1 MKACHE
7 NRRKVDAHGK
17 ITLIQVKKERLGCN
31 MDKES
36 KFELEQER
44 DNLVKLVPKL
54 EKEISK
60 APEGSLVTL
69 LARGR
74 YPQYYHYIEGDR
86 EKGKNGRYLPK
97 KELKLVQRLAQKQ
110 YEIEVLECTKKR
122 ANAIAVFL
130 KQYQKND
137 TEVIYENLPEEKK
150 NLVIPWFETEETFVN
165 KWKDKMWGGANEFPK
180 EVELYTEAGE
190 SVRSKSEKI
199 LADGFRRLGIPY
211 VYEPELELADGS
223 RIYPD
228 FALLHKGKRKT
239 MYFEHFGLMDYPE
252 YSAKATKK
260 IIKYE
265 ENGYWFGD
273 NFLCTLET
281 SENPLDMR
289 IVEKMLKH
297 YF

>member
-1 MKACHE
+1 
-7 NRRKVDAHGK
+7 
-17 ITLIQVKKERLGCN
+17 

-36 KFELEQER
+36 RFELQQ
-44 DNLVKLVPKL
+44 
-54 EKEISK
+54 EKEESEKLLRTLSK
-60 APEGSLVTL
+60 AGKKMPEGSL
-69 LARGR
+69 RIIKSKGK
-74 YPQYYHYIEGDR
+74 YPQYYHYQGEGER
-86 EKGKNGRYLPK
+86 QEKSLRYLSK
-97 KELKLVQRLAQKQ
+97 KEMKLVQKLAQKQ
-110 YEIEVLECTKKR
+110 YDMDVMECLGRRIDTIRNFLEHYKV
-122 ANAIAVFL
+122 ADIQA
-130 KQYQKND
+130 
-137 TEVIYENLPEEKK
+137 IYENLSAERKALVSPVIKTDEMFECEWRGSIRA
-150 NLVIPWFETEETFVN
+150 NL
-165 KWKDKMWGGANEFPK
+165 NEFPK
-180 EVELYTEAGE
+180 EIEIYTEAGE

-199 LADGFRRLGIPY
+199 LADGFQRLGIPY

-273 NFLCTLET
+273 NFLCTFET